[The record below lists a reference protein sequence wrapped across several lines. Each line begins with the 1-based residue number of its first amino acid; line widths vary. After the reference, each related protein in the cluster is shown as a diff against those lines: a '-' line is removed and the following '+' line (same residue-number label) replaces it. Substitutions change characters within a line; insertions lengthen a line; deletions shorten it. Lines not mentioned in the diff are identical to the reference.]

1 MTQRLSLRFARFAIL
16 FIIGSISSF
25 IAQAQQVGHYL
36 QGFTG
41 LDNGSTPP
49 PGFYAAYAPALDLVN
64 AFKGPNGNTV
74 INTDL
79 NVVAHTAIFQMTMPK
94 KILGGTYGWVFMVPV
109 VNTRIVADV
118 FNTSAQSAGLSDIY
132 FAPII
137 LGWEKGKFNYLIN
150 YGFYA
155 PTGDFDPNSAFNPG
169 LGFWEHQIQAGTTYN
184 IDKRKLWNASLL
196 STWEINQSKLGED
209 LKAGPMATFEYS
221 FGRRLFKYAV
231 NLGVAGYAYQKF
243 SADSGNKVNP
253 LFSGN
258 LDRSF
263 GAGPEFKYTSVKHH
277 VAFDVRYEPQFG
289 VQSRTSGNM
298 VFISLTYL
306 DFFPPS
312 KK

>member
-1 MTQRLSLRFARFAIL
+1 MKRRTALIWARVIVLS
-16 FIIGSISSF
+16 IISFSITHL
-25 IAQAQQVGHYL
+25 QAQQVGHYL

-49 PGFYAAYAPALDLVN
+49 PGFYAAYAPALNLVN
-64 AFKGPNGNTV
+64 SFKGPNGNTV
-74 INTDL
+74 VNVDL
-79 NVVAHTAIFQMTMPK
+79 NVVAHPAVFQMTMPK
-94 KILGGTYGWVFMVPV
+94 KVLGGTYGWLFMVPV

-118 FNTSAQSAGLSDIY
+118 FNASAQQAGLSDLY
-132 FAPII
+132 FAPVV
-137 LGWEKGKFNYLIN
+137 LGWEKGKFNYTVN

-184 IDKRKLWNASLL
+184 IDAKKLWNASLL
-196 STWEINQSKLGED
+196 STWEINQSKLGDD
-209 LKAGPMATFEYS
+209 LKAGPMVTFEYS

-231 NLGVAGYAYQKF
+231 NLGVAGYAYQKL
-243 SADSGNKVNP
+243 SADSGSQVNP

-263 GAGPEFKYTSVKHH
+263 GAGPEFKYTSIKHH

-289 VQSRTSGNM
+289 VQARTSGNL

-306 DFFPPS
+306 DFFPP
-312 KK
+312 K